1 MAYRR
6 QSAIRILH
14 RGNGSGATVCTDIA
28 ELKMTIPEV
37 IIENEKDGT
46 VMVLIPA
53 GKFLAGGENEGEE
66 KFPVALPAYYMAI
79 HPVTNEQYARF
90 LNERKP
96 NKDELEKWIKL
107 DSDCFVKQSGSGY
120 TAYGGK
126 ESHPVVQVS
135 WYGAKA
141 YCEWAGLRLPTEL
154 EWEKGSRG
162 TDGREYQWGNKW
174 DEAKCRNDMN
184 RGSERTAEVYAYSD
198 GVSPYGL
205 YQMSG
210 NVWEWCEDWYDDVAY
225 KRYKTG
231 KLALPDSGTSRCVR
245 GGSWYYGSSGYF
257 RCEHRY
263 NYFVPGNRID
273 GNGFRCV
280 RTG

>member
-1 MAYRR
+1 
-6 QSAIRILH
+6 
-14 RGNGSGATVCTDIA
+14 
-28 ELKMTIPEV
+28 MTIPEV

-53 GKFLAGGENEGEE
+53 VKFLAGDE
-66 KFPVALPAYYMAI
+66 KFPVELPAYYMAI

-90 LNERKP
+90 LNDRKP
-96 NKDELEKWIKL
+96 NKEELEKWIRL
-107 DSDCFVKQSGSGY
+107 NYDCFVKQSGSGY
-120 TAYGGK
+120 AAYGGK
-126 ESHPVVQVS
+126 QSHPVVQVS

-162 TDGREYQWGNKW
+162 IDGREYPWGNEW
-174 DEAKCRNDMN
+174 NEAKCRNN
-184 RGSERTAEVYAYSD
+184 NNQGSEKTAEVYAYLE

-210 NVWEWCEDWYDDVAY
+210 NVLEWCEDWYDEDAY
-225 KRYKTG
+225 KRFKTG
-231 KLALPDSGTSRCVR
+231 NLTLPDSGKNRCVR
-245 GGSWYYGSSGYF
+245 GGSWGFNYSGSF
-257 RCEHRY
+257 RCASRY
-263 NYFVPGNRID
+263 SSDPKYRNASY
-273 GNGFRCV
+273 GFRCV

>member
-53 GKFLAGGENEGEE
+53 GKFLAGGDKEGEK
-66 KFPVALPAYYMAI
+66 KFPVELPAYYMAI

-96 NKDELEKWIKL
+96 EKEELEKWIVL
-107 DSDCFVKQSGSGY
+107 ASDCFVKQSGSGY
-120 TAYGGK
+120 AAYGGK
-126 ESHPVVQVS
+126 ESQPVVQVS

-162 TDGREYQWGNKW
+162 IDGREYPWGNAW
-174 DEAKCRNDMN
+174 DKAKCRNGMN
-184 RGSERTAEVYAYSD
+184 KGIKRTAEVYAYPK

-210 NVWEWCEDWYDDVAY
+210 NVWEWCEDWYDEGAY

-231 KLALPDSGTSRCVR
+231 NLALPDSGKYRCVR
-245 GGSWYYGSSGYF
+245 GGSWRSDLTGGF
-257 RCEHRY
+257 RCALRGSY
-263 NYFVPGNRID
+263 DPKIRGDYR
-273 GNGFRCV
+273 GFRCV